1 MNAFIY
7 CNGQQ
12 LEEALFS
19 RYFAWANQLIAADG
33 GAYNALHH
41 GVNPSVII
49 GDLDSFTEE
58 APEGVTVLHNPDQ
71 ESNDLQKAL
80 TYAAENSADNVV
92 VAGVM
97 GDRFDHGLNN
107 LSVLV
112 EYSQRF
118 SSLSFIDNFGYSFVA
133 EPTQHIETAPGKVIS
148 LYPVAGAVDGIITQ
162 NLKYPLVNES
172 LEVGVRNGCL
182 NEATAPQVKITHRS
196 GVLLLMV
203 QH

>member
-1 MNAFIY
+1 MKAFIY
-7 CNGQQ
+7 CNGKP
-12 LEEALFS
+12 LGDALFA
-19 RYFAWANQLIAADG
+19 RYFAWSEQLIAADG
-33 GAYNALHH
+33 GAYNVLHH
-41 GVNPSVII
+41 GVDPTVII

-58 APEGVTVLHNPDQ
+58 APAGVTVLHKPDQ

-80 TYAAENSADNVV
+80 TYAAENSADDVV
-92 VAGVM
+92 VAGVL
-97 GDRFDHGLNN
+97 GDRVDHGLNN

-112 EYSQRF
+112 EYSQSF

-133 EPTQHIETAPGKVIS
+133 EPNQHIETAPGKVIS
-148 LYPVAGAVDGIITQ
+148 LYPVAGAVEGIVTQ

-182 NEATAPQVKITHRS
+182 NEATAPHVKITHRS